1 MMVTEMTT
9 LTTHYLRQAHDETM
23 DVGRFGGCLNFT
35 VSDLPEIS
43 PIANVVGNCGVKQ
56 YWLL

>member
-1 MMVTEMTT
+1 MVTGMIT
-9 LTTHYLRQAHDETM
+9 LTTHYLRQAHNETM

-35 VSDLPEIS
+35 VSDLSKIS
-43 PIANVVGNCGVKQ
+43 PIAYVVGNCGVKQ